1 MQPFYPEYEANRLR
15 EINLRVRRFYIS
27 CFLIGAFIACVFR

>member
-1 MQPFYPEYEANRLR
+1 MQPFDPEYEANRLR
-15 EINLRVRRFYIS
+15 EINRDVRRFYIV